1 MSGMP
6 TYDVIIIGAGPAG
19 ATCARDLSRQG
30 VRVLLLDRERFPR
43 PKPCGGGFS
52 RKARDLFD
60 FDLTPVIEAGIN
72 RTEISLRSRKPA
84 VITSPE
90 GAGFMVTRDR
100 FDTLLVK
107 KAEEAGADLHEQEA
121 LVELHPEKRGWI
133 VRTDRDR
140 YFADFLVGADG
151 AVSRTARCLN
161 LMQSFDR
168 YAPALTAEVDVS
180 PGQLEPVRDLAC
192 FDFHVVKKGYAWIFP
207 KSDHLSVGV
216 FSTRLRPKGL
226 NAVLLRYIDSHALLK
241 GKKIRYWKGG
251 LIPRGGTRRVL
262 VNGTALLAGDA
273 AAMPD
278 PFFGEGIYYA
288 ARSGMLAAEAI
299 VRAAADGTGSLA
311 HYQTVIDR
319 EITRDLWWARV
330 FNFGFYRFPFAF
342 YPAIRKS
349 ARLQQLIIA
358 INSGRLTWRQGVAEM
373 VRTLPLWGCRAL
385 LP

>member
-1 MSGMP
+1 MQ
-6 TYDVIIIGAGPAG
+6 TVDVIIVGAGPAG
-19 ATCARDLSRQG
+19 ATCARTLARRG
-30 VRVLLLDRERFPR
+30 TRVLLLDRERFPR

-52 RKARDLFD
+52 RKAKDLFD
-60 FDLTPVIEAGIN
+60 FDLTPVIEAGIT
-72 RTEISLRSRKPA
+72 RTEISLRSRNTA
-84 VITSPE
+84 VINSPE
-90 GAGFMVTRDR
+90 GAGFMVTRDK
-100 FDTLLVK
+100 FDALLVR
-107 KAEEAGADLHEQEA
+107 KAVEAGVELHEQEA
-121 LVELHPEKRGWI
+121 FVELHPEKNGWI

-140 YFADFLVGADG
+140 YYADFLVGADG
-151 AVSRTARCLN
+151 AVSRTARCLG

-168 YAPALTAEVDVS
+168 YAPALTAEVEIS
-180 PGQLEPVRDLAC
+180 PGQLEPVKDLAC

-226 NAVLLRYIDSHALLK
+226 NSLLLRYINDHELLR

-251 LIPRGGTRRVL
+251 LIPRGGTRRIL
-262 VNGTALLAGDA
+262 VNKSALLAGDA

-299 VRAAADGTGSLA
+299 IRAEADGTGSLD
-311 HYQTVIDR
+311 HYETAVNL

-349 ARLQQLIIA
+349 AHLQQLIID
-358 INSGRLTWRQGVAEM
+358 INCGRITWKQGVTEL
-373 VRTLPLWGCRAL
+373 VRSLPLWVSQTL
-385 LP
+385 LL